1 MIMSTSK
8 SKILMQKYLLLTG
21 LGLACY
27 APGFSQH
34 VGIGGPNAGR
44 ARLEVSG
51 VFGSGNTSAIFGGS
65 LGISLQRNYPAV
77 GFNQYRD
84 DASPA
89 SNGRYLGNG
98 YAAVMT
104 FVHDDQTLSK
114 GLSLDIYPTGIEGA
128 AIPAGNRV
136 LNLSANSRF
145 SILSPSGNALI
156 DVGRGTSSDG
166 TAKFVGSTHSSF
178 FNHMAAE
185 YTYIRGG
192 LPGSTIYINDIAGGK
207 VIFGT
212 GGTRIGFNTAYY
224 QPPDYTLEIRQSNGG
239 MELSNA
245 SYMNLPWEW
254 RVVSGAPANFY
265 LYYAGSAKTYFRY
278 DNGGLVL
285 VSDGRLKTN
294 IEPIQPVMEKLMQLE
309 PVTYEMKDNNP
320 GHVRSLGFI
329 AQQVS
334 ALFPQ
339 LVSTHMP
346 GDGDMLGLDYNGFGV
361 LAIKGVQEAQ
371 MQIIKLQQNMDD
383 AAVRLLALEQKLATL
398 KNSNKQP

>member
-1 MIMSTSK
+1 MIFQYV
-8 SKILMQKYLLLTG
+8 ILIA
-21 LGLACY
+21 LGLCFGARVS
-27 APGFSQH
+27 AQN
-34 VGIGGPNAGR
+34 VGIGAVNTGR

-51 VFGSGNTSAIFGGS
+51 VFGNGTTSAIFGGS
-65 LGISLQRNYPAV
+65 LGISLQRNYPAI

-89 SNGRYLGNG
+89 ANGRYLGNG

-104 FVHDDQTLSK
+104 FVHDDQTLAK
-114 GLSLDIYPTGIEGA
+114 GLSIDIFANGTAGA
-128 AIPAGNRV
+128 ATSAGTRV
-136 LNLSANSRF
+136 WNLSANNRF

-156 DVGRGTSSDG
+156 DVGRGTSADG
-166 TAKFVGSTHSSF
+166 TAKFVGSTPSLPSL
-178 FNHMAAE
+178 FNHLAAE

-245 SYMNLPWEW
+245 SYMNNAWEW
-254 RVVSGAPANFY
+254 RVVAGAPAHFY
-265 LYYAGSAKTYFRY
+265 LYNSGAAKTYFSHVT
-278 DNGGLVL
+278 GGLVL

-294 IEPIQPVMEKLMQLE
+294 IEPLQPVMDKLMQLE
-309 PVTYEMKDNNP
+309 PVTYEMKNENP

-329 AQQVS
+329 AQNVQP
-334 ALFPQ
+334 LFPQ
-339 LVSTHMP
+339 LVSANMP
-346 GDGDMLGLDYNGFGV
+346 GDVDMLGLDYNGFGV
-361 LAIKGVQEAQ
+361 LAIKGVQEEEQ
-371 MQIIKLQQNMDD
+371 QILQIKKKMDD
-383 AAVRLLALEQKLATL
+383 AAIRLKAIEQKLAAM
-398 KNSNKQP
+398 KKEINK